1 MIERTAYLERLET
14 AVKRSP
20 ITSLL
25 GPRQV
30 GKTTLARH
38 FAKTRPSTFFDCELD
53 VDRRRLQNPILALGA
68 LEGLVVL
75 DEIQTMPDL
84 FNQLRVLVDRPQNKT
99 KFLILGSA
107 SPDII
112 KNVSQ
117 TLAGRVEFVDLPGLR
132 LPEVTA
138 RESRR
143 LWVRGGFPRS
153 FLAVNMADSIAWRSG
168 FVRTF
173 LERDIAQ
180 FGFRIPSPAMR
191 RFWTMLAH
199 YHGQTWNGAKIARA
213 MDLSG
218 KTARAYLDI
227 LSGTYMVRQ
236 LQPWFVNVGKRQ
248 VKSPKVYLRDS
259 GLLHSLLHISD
270 WEGLFSHPAV
280 GASWEGFVLEQLAYT
295 LQLREGDMYFWATHN
310 GAELDMLFFKNGRSY
325 GIEIKF
331 KEAPKVT
338 KSMNIAIETLGLTHL
353 WVVYPGMHIYP
364 ASDKITMLPLSE
376 IAQLPTLISQ

>member
-14 AVKRSP
+14 AVRRSP

-38 FAKTRPSTFFDCELD
+38 FAEKRPSTFFDLELD
-53 VDRRRLQNPILALGA
+53 IDRHRLQNPMMALGA
-68 LEGLVVL
+68 LDGLVVL

-84 FNQLRVLVDRPQNKT
+84 FNQLRVLVDRPQNRA

-117 TLAGRVEFVDLPGLR
+117 TLAGRVEFVDLPSLR
-132 LPEVTA
+132 SPEVSP
-138 RESRR
+138 EENRR

-153 FLAVNMADSIAWRSG
+153 FLADSADDSMAWRNG
-168 FVRTF
+168 FIRTF

-180 FGFRIPSPAMR
+180 FGFRIPSRAMR

-236 LQPWFVNVGKRQ
+236 LQPWFANVGKRQ

-270 WEGLFSHPAV
+270 WDGLLAHPIV
-280 GASWEGFVLEQLAYT
+280 GASWEGFVLEQLIYT
-295 LQLREGDMYFWATHN
+295 LHLYEGEFYFWATHN
-310 GAELDMLFFKNGRSY
+310 GAELDVLFFRNGRSY

-338 KSMNIAIETLGLTHL
+338 KSMNIAIETLNLTHL
-353 WVVYPGMHIYP
+353 WVLYPGMHIYP

-376 IAQLPTLISQ
+376 IAQLQTLIS

>member
-1 MIERTAYLERLET
+1 MIERATYLERLET

-30 GKTTLARH
+30 GKTTLARQ
-38 FAKTRPSTFFDCELD
+38 FTETRQSTFFDLELD
-53 VDRRRLQNPILALGA
+53 VDRRRLQNPNMALGA

-75 DEIQTMPDL
+75 DEIQTMPEL
-84 FNQLRVLVDRPQNKT
+84 FNLLRVLVDRPQNKT

-107 SPDII
+107 SPEII
-112 KNVSQ
+112 KKVSQ
-117 TLAGRVEFVDLPGLR
+117 TLAGRVEFIDLPGLR
-132 LPEVTA
+132 FPEVA
-138 RESRR
+138 EDASRR

-153 FLAVNMADSIAWRSG
+153 FLAESTEDSMAWRDG
-168 FVRTF
+168 FIRTF

-180 FGFRIPSPAMR
+180 FGFHIPSPAMR

-199 YHGQTWNGAKIARA
+199 YHGQTWNGAKIARS
-213 MDLSG
+213 MDVSG

-259 GLLHSLLHISD
+259 GLLHSLLNISN
-270 WEGLFSHPAV
+270 WEGLFSHPTV
-280 GASWEGFVLEQLAYT
+280 GASWEGFVLEQVIYT
-295 LQLREGDMYFWATHN
+295 LQLYEGEVYFWATHN
-310 GAELDMLFFKNGRSY
+310 GAELDVLFFRNGRSY

-338 KSMNIAIETLGLTHL
+338 KSMNIAIETLDLTHL
-353 WVVYPGMHIYP
+353 WVIYPGMHIYP
-364 ASDKITMLPLSE
+364 TSDRITMLPLSE
-376 IAQLPTLISQ
+376 IEQLPSLIS

>member
-1 MIERTAYLERLET
+1 MIERTTYLERLET

-30 GKTTLARH
+30 GKTTLARQ
-38 FAKTRPSTFFDCELD
+38 FTETRQSTFFDLELD
-53 VDRRRLQNPILALGA
+53 VDRRRLQNPNMALGA

-75 DEIQTMPDL
+75 DEIQTMPEL
-84 FNQLRVLVDRPQNKT
+84 FNLLRVLVDRPQNKT

-107 SPDII
+107 SPEII
-112 KNVSQ
+112 KKVSQ
-117 TLAGRVEFVDLPGLR
+117 TLAGRVEFIDLPGLR
-132 LPEVTA
+132 FPEVA
-138 RESRR
+138 EDASRR

-153 FLAVNMADSIAWRSG
+153 FLAESTEDSMAWRDG
-168 FVRTF
+168 FIRTF

-180 FGFRIPSPAMR
+180 FGFHIPSPAMR

-199 YHGQTWNGAKIARA
+199 YHGQTWNGAKIARS
-213 MDLSG
+213 MDVSG

-259 GLLHSLLHISD
+259 GLLHSLLNISN
-270 WEGLFSHPAV
+270 WEGLFSHPTV
-280 GASWEGFVLEQLAYT
+280 GASWEGFVLEQVIYT
-295 LQLREGDMYFWATHN
+295 LQLYEGEVYFWATHN
-310 GAELDMLFFKNGRSY
+310 GAELDVLFFRNGRSY

-338 KSMNIAIETLGLTHL
+338 KSMNIAIETLDLTHL
-353 WVVYPGMHIYP
+353 WVIYPGMHIYP
-364 ASDKITMLPLSE
+364 TSDRITMLPLSE
-376 IAQLPTLISQ
+376 IEQLPSLIS

>member
-1 MIERTAYLERLET
+1 MIERTTYLERLET

-30 GKTTLARH
+30 GKTTLARQ
-38 FAKTRPSTFFDCELD
+38 FTETRQSTFFDLELD
-53 VDRRRLQNPILALGA
+53 VDRRRLQNPNMALGA

-75 DEIQTMPDL
+75 DEIQTMPEL
-84 FNQLRVLVDRPQNKT
+84 FNLLRVLVDRPQNKA

-107 SPDII
+107 SPEII
-112 KNVSQ
+112 KKVSQ
-117 TLAGRVEFVDLPGLR
+117 TLAGRVEFIDLPGLR
-132 LPEVTA
+132 FPEVA
-138 RESRR
+138 EDASRR

-153 FLAVNMADSIAWRSG
+153 FLAESTEDSMAWRDG
-168 FVRTF
+168 FIRTF

-180 FGFRIPSPAMR
+180 FGFHIPSPAMR

-199 YHGQTWNGAKIARA
+199 YHGQTWNGAKIARS
-213 MDLSG
+213 MDVSG

-259 GLLHSLLHISD
+259 GLLHSLLNISN
-270 WEGLFSHPAV
+270 WEGLFSHPTV
-280 GASWEGFVLEQLAYT
+280 GASWEGFVLEQVIYT
-295 LQLREGDMYFWATHN
+295 LQLYEGEVYFWATHN
-310 GAELDMLFFKNGRSY
+310 GAELDVLFFRNGRSY

-338 KSMNIAIETLGLTHL
+338 KSMNIAIETLDLTHL
-353 WVVYPGMHIYP
+353 WVIYPGMHIYP
-364 ASDKITMLPLSE
+364 TSDRITMLPLSE
-376 IAQLPTLISQ
+376 IEQLPSLIS

>member
-1 MIERTAYLERLET
+1 MIERTTYLERLET

-30 GKTTLARH
+30 GKTTLARQ
-38 FAKTRPSTFFDCELD
+38 FAETRQSTFFDLELD
-53 VDRRRLQNPILALGA
+53 VDRRRLQNPNMALGA

-75 DEIQTMPDL
+75 DEIQTMPEL
-84 FNQLRVLVDRPQNKT
+84 FNLLRVLVDRPQNKT

-107 SPDII
+107 SPEII
-112 KNVSQ
+112 KKVSQ
-117 TLAGRVEFVDLPGLR
+117 TLAGRVEFIDLPGLR
-132 LPEVTA
+132 FPEVA
-138 RESRR
+138 EDASRR

-153 FLAVNMADSIAWRSG
+153 FLAESTEDSMAWRDG
-168 FVRTF
+168 FIRTF

-180 FGFRIPSPAMR
+180 FGFHIPSPAMR

-199 YHGQTWNGAKIARA
+199 YHGQTWNGAKIARS
-213 MDLSG
+213 MDVSG

-259 GLLHSLLHISD
+259 GLLHSLLNISN
-270 WEGLFSHPAV
+270 WEGLFSHPTI
-280 GASWEGFVLEQLAYT
+280 GASWEGFVLEQVIYT
-295 LQLREGDMYFWATHN
+295 LQLYEGEVYFWATHN
-310 GAELDMLFFKNGRSY
+310 GAELDVLFFRNGRSY

-338 KSMNIAIETLGLTHL
+338 KSMNIAIETLDLTHL
-353 WVVYPGMHIYP
+353 WVIYPGMHIYP
-364 ASDKITMLPLSE
+364 TSDRITMLPLSE
-376 IAQLPTLISQ
+376 IEQLPSLIS

>member
-1 MIERTAYLERLET
+1 MIERTTYLERLET

-30 GKTTLARH
+30 GKTTLARQ
-38 FAKTRPSTFFDCELD
+38 FAETRQSTFFDLELD
-53 VDRRRLQNPILALGA
+53 VDRRRLQNPNMALGA

-75 DEIQTMPDL
+75 DEIQTMPEL
-84 FNQLRVLVDRPQNKT
+84 FNLLRVLVDRPQNKT

-107 SPDII
+107 SPKII
-112 KNVSQ
+112 KKVSQ
-117 TLAGRVEFVDLPGLR
+117 TLAGRVEFIDLPGLR
-132 LPEVTA
+132 FPEVA
-138 RESRR
+138 EDASRR

-153 FLAVNMADSIAWRSG
+153 FLAESTDDSMAWRDG
-168 FVRTF
+168 FIRTF

-180 FGFRIPSPAMR
+180 FGFHIPSPAMR

-199 YHGQTWNGAKIARA
+199 YHGQTWNGAKIARS
-213 MDLSG
+213 MDVSG

-259 GLLHSLLHISD
+259 GLLHSLLNISN
-270 WEGLFSHPAV
+270 WEGLFSHPTI
-280 GASWEGFVLEQLAYT
+280 GASWEGFVLEQVIYT
-295 LQLREGDMYFWATHN
+295 LRLYDGDVYFWATHN
-310 GAELDMLFFKNGRSY
+310 GAELDVLFFRNGRSY

-353 WVVYPGMHIYP
+353 WVIYPGMHTYP

-376 IAQLPTLISQ
+376 IRQLSTLI

>member
-1 MIERTAYLERLET
+1 MIERTMYLERLET

-30 GKTTLARH
+30 GKTTLARR
-38 FAKTRPSTFFDCELD
+38 FAEKRPSTFFDLELD
-53 VDRRRLQNPILALGA
+53 IDRRRLQNPMMALGA
-68 LEGLVVL
+68 LDGLVVL
-75 DEIQTMPDL
+75 DEIQTMPEL
-84 FNQLRVLVDRPQNKT
+84 FNQLRVLVDRPQNRA

-107 SPDII
+107 SPEII
-112 KNVSQ
+112 KKVSQ

-132 LPEVTA
+132 APELPA
-138 RESRR
+138 QESRR

-153 FLAVNMADSIAWRSG
+153 FLAASTDDSMMWRNG
-168 FVRTF
+168 FIRTF

-213 MDLSG
+213 MDVSG
-218 KTARAYLDI
+218 KTARTYLDI

-259 GLLHSLLHISD
+259 GLLHSLLNISD
-270 WEGLFSHPAV
+270 WDGLLAHPTV
-280 GASWEGFVLEQLAYT
+280 GASWEGFVLEQIIYT
-295 LQLREGDMYFWATHN
+295 LQLYGGDVYFWATHN
-310 GAELDMLFFKNGRSY
+310 GAELDVLFFRNGRSY

-376 IAQLPTLISQ
+376 IAQLPSLI